1 MRPAIVSV
9 IVSGDALVSYWP
21 IFFPVPSNSPRS
33 LCESQ
38 LSPVSFLF
46 LKWRIEEGV
55 RGRVKARYDG
65 GGGVGEKEKEGKE
78 DSSLH
83 PG

>member
-1 MRPAIVSV
+1 MPKCIPPLFLGSLLGMHRPAIGQFLS
-9 IVSGDALVSYWP
+9 
-21 IFFPVPSNSPRS
+21 PVPSNSPRS

-46 LKWRIEEGV
+46 LKWRIKEGV

-65 GGGVGEKEKEGKE
+65 RGEKEREGKE
-78 DSSLH
+78 DSS
-83 PG
+83 